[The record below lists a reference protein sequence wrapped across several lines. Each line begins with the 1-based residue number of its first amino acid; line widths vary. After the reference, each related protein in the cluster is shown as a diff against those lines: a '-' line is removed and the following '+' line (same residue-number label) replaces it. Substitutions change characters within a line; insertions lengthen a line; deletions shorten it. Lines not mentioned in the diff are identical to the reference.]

1 MNEWGPTVGI
11 GPLIF
16 FSPTAIFYETSFKKV
31 SQRLPKLLHKYPYP
45 LFYCFMLCFSIS
57 FILGRCDTFVLQSC
71 RVQTVEINI
80 ITTLWRY
87 LLFIQLFHNKNT
99 NYIPPFEHHHQ
110 IHMSLSDQPTISIL
124 NILCP
129 IPAKFG
135 MQNSVPSLR
144 FTFLANH
151 NLHKS
156 SLRLAVFLGSRT
168 FNL

>member
-80 ITTLWRY
+80 IITLWRY
-87 LLFIQLFHNKNT
+87 YLYNYFTTKTQITYLLLNIIIRYICPCPTNLQYLSSIFFVLYQPNLECKILCLPLDLLFW
-99 NYIPPFEHHHQ
+99 Q
-110 IHMSLSDQPTISIL
+110 ITIFIKVL
-124 NILCP
+124 I
-129 IPAKFG
+129 A
-135 MQNSVPSLR
+135 
-144 FTFLANH
+144 
-151 NLHKS
+151 
-156 SLRLAVFLGSRT
+156 
-168 FNL
+168 